1 MTSPPYHHSHEQGKL
16 NRNSKSSP
24 CIGLRNTTTRE
35 PGAIRHQTADRG
47 TKSPKQRG
55 SKCLV
60 DHVVPIEGCKHYLQ
74 GRLISPILDSTRH
87 HWHCNWKVTLNIL
100 LFIYFVFQFESQCC
114 MLRPMILWGHLVFSL
129 LSKFASVLIDRPTFC
144 VRVLICRNKLDS
156 SNNSLVTII
165 YNTPLYNT
173 ASSQCISLI
182 RL

>member
-24 CIGLRNTTTRE
+24 CIGLRNTITRE

-100 LFIYFVFQFESQCC
+100 LFIYFVFPFESQCC

-129 LSKFASVLIDRPTFC
+129 LSKFASGLIDRPTFC

-156 SNNSLVTII
+156 SNNSLVTIL
-165 YNTPLYNT
+165 YNPPLYNT